1 MIAKI
6 HLLLFIAAA
15 LLTGCVNTK
24 KITYF
29 NDLEKINGIET
40 ANRLQSFKVQPG
52 DILQI
57 TITTID
63 KDISLILN
71 PTAVSASPMSQQGMD
86 PGYIVDSAGFVSL
99 PLIGKVYVKEKTTS
113 EINDIITQELNKTIR
128 NPYVSTRVANFRVSV
143 LGDVAHPGSYRV
155 AGERASLLDALS
167 MAGDM
172 NPTAVRNDIMIIR
185 EVNGEKTY
193 VSLNLND
200 GKTLAS
206 PYYYLNNN
214 DVIYVKPGSNKLF
227 GTSKLVQL
235 LPAAIGILSLITT
248 IVIVSVK

>member
-1 MIAKI
+1 MITKI
-6 HLLLFIAAA
+6 HLLLFIALV

-29 NDLEKINGIET
+29 NDLEKTNGIENT
-40 ANRLQSFKVQPG
+40 NKLLAFKVQPG

-71 PTAVSASPMSQQGMD
+71 PTAGNSLPGASNGMD
-86 PGYIVDSAGFVSL
+86 PGYIVDSAGYISL
-99 PLIGKVYVKEKTTS
+99 PLIGKVFVKDKTTT
-113 EINDIITQELNKTIR
+113 EINDLITQELNKTIR

-143 LGDVAHPGSYRV
+143 LGDVQRPGSYRIP
-155 AGERASLLDALS
+155 GERASVLDALS
-167 MAGDM
+167 MAGDL
-172 NPTAVRNDIMIIR
+172 NVTAVRSDIMLIR
-185 EVNGEKTY
+185 EVNGERKY

-248 IVIVSVK
+248 IIIVSVK

>member
-6 HLLLFIAAA
+6 HLLLFIASVI
-15 LLTGCVNTK
+15 LTGCVNTK

-29 NDLEKINGIET
+29 NDLEKASGTESI
-40 ANRLQSFKVQPG
+40 NRLQSFKVQPG

-71 PTAVSASPMSQQGMD
+71 PAAVNATPNVTAGMD
-86 PGYIVDSAGFVSL
+86 PGYIVDSAGYVSL
-99 PLIGKVYVKEKTTS
+99 PLIGKVFVKDKTTS
-113 EINDIITQELNKTIR
+113 EINDMISQELNKTIR

-143 LGDVAHPGSYRV
+143 LGDVAKPGSYRIP
-155 AGERASLLDALS
+155 GERASVLDALS
-167 MAGDM
+167 MAGDL
-172 NPTAVRNDIMIIR
+172 NVTAVRNDIMLIR
-185 EVNGEKTY
+185 EENGEKKY
-193 VSLNLND
+193 VSINLND
-200 GKTLAS
+200 GKTLSS
-206 PYYYLNNN
+206 PYYYLTNN

-227 GTSKLVQL
+227 GNSQLVQL